1 MPAFYA
7 LAQHAALAD
16 LQSQLLDGEAILAFL
31 DDVYIVAAPERVRTL
46 YDALAAA
53 LWHRARI
60 RFHEGK
66 TRIWN
71 SAGEEPTCIL
81 LWSAS
86 RSAAGLVSKP
96 CNSCASSLDTGPP
109 LSPHS

>member
-16 LQSQLLDGEAILAFL
+16 LQSQLLDGEAILAIL

-81 LWSAS
+81 
-86 RSAAGLVSKP
+86 
-96 CNSCASSLDTGPP
+96 
-109 LSPHS
+109 